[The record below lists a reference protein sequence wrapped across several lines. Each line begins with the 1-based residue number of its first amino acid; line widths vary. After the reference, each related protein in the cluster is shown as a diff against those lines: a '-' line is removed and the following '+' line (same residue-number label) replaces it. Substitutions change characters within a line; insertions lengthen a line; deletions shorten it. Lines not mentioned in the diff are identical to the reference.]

1 MDQSVI
7 FDLVPGLTVIAKRFD
22 FQVAKGEARSQ
33 CMGKRFGGENS
44 WGAKTFRITAFSYTI
59 LKLVHNESE
68 VVSRTKD
75 IRCTM

>member
-33 CMGKRFGGENS
+33 CMGKRFGGKIAGGLRLS
-44 WGAKTFRITAFSYTI
+44 GSMPSHTLY
-59 LKLVHNESE
+59 
-68 VVSRTKD
+68 
-75 IRCTM
+75 